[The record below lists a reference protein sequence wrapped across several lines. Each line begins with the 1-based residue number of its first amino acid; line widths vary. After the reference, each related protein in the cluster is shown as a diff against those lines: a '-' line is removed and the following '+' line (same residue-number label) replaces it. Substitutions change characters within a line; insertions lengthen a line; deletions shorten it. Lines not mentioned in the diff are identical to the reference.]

1 MVDAAAPR
9 LPIAVLASGSGS
21 NLAAL
26 IAATA
31 SPDHRAVIVVVIT
44 DRDGVGALDHARAAG
59 IPTRVVAWRDFADR
73 ESFTTALCDAA
84 EGAGAAALVLAG
96 FMRILTG
103 SAIARFPNRILNTHP
118 SLLPAFPGAHA
129 VADALAYG
137 ARCTGVTIHFVD
149 EQMDHGPIIYQEAV
163 AVREGD
169 DVASLTAQI
178 QAIEHSVYP
187 RVVDALA
194 AGNLNITGR
203 RVTWGGAP

>member
-26 IAATA
+26 ITATA
-31 SPDHRAVIVVVIT
+31 SPDHRAAIVVVIT
-44 DRDGVGALDHARAAG
+44 DRDEVGALEHARAAG

-73 ESFTTALCDAA
+73 ESFTTAVCDAA

-203 RVTWGGAP
+203 RVTWSGAP